1 METMET
7 MTPEEI
13 ASRREARLDAYK
25 NLGFILITV
34 GAAYVLTVSIGIDG
48 LERLVAQAGIWGPLA
63 VIALKMTTIII
74 VPLSGGPVYAIAGA
88 AFGFWQGLAIT
99 FIGDVL
105 GFSVAF
111 YLSRIFGRKIIN
123 VFVPRA
129 QLPFIEK
136 FLAQGSVLKS
146 FLKARLAFSGFPEVF
161 AYAAGLTAISF
172 PIFIVAQM
180 ALHTPV
186 AALVVLFGNALLAGN
201 PLYFIG
207 ATIVALLLAVVGG
220 WWFKRDLIHEA

>member
-1 METMET
+1 MEITT
-7 MTPEEI
+7 TTPEEY

-25 NLGFILITV
+25 NLGFILVTV
-34 GAAYVLTVSIGIDG
+34 GAAYALTVSIGIEG

-63 VIALKMTTIII
+63 VIALKMTTIIV

-88 AFGFWQGLAIT
+88 AFGFWEGLAIT

-105 GFSVAF
+105 GFSIAF
-111 YLSRIFGRKIIN
+111 YLSRMFGRKIIN
-123 VFVPRA
+123 VLVPRV

-136 FLAQGSVLKS
+136 FLAQGSVLTS

-161 AYAAGLTAISF
+161 AYAAGLTGISF
-172 PIFIVAQM
+172 PIFIAAQM
-180 ALHTPV
+180 ALHTPF

-220 WWFKRDLIHEA
+220 WWFKRDLVHEA